1 MDLVGDL
8 RNSIMAS
15 GLPTTRDGGMGLKIT
30 IFTIQKTIHPLSFWV
45 IWLDILWEELT
56 SFNPF
61 YTQKKQIYL

>member
-1 MDLVGDL
+1 
-8 RNSIMAS
+8 MAS